1 MFSTS
6 VLLCPS
12 NLSTFIKFYAHREK
26 MRLIGRED
34 DLEKINRK
42 ALKIA
47 REVADKTGTLMAG
60 NVACSTIYDPNNEET
75 KQEIKDMYRVSD

>member
-1 MFSTS
+1 
-6 VLLCPS
+6 
-12 NLSTFIKFYAHREK
+12 

-34 DLEKINRK
+34 DLEKINRT

-60 NVACSTIYDPNNEET
+60 NICNTTIYDPNDEAIKEET
-75 KQEIKDMYRVSD
+75 KAMYKAGLFIAGYFALALIL